1 MKRIVANKPENMS
14 IYADLEG
21 WKINGGTV
29 RADLVASGQVPEIVL
44 LDRKNKKI
52 VLLELTCPFD
62 SSAASFKAA
71 EDRKTD

>member
-29 RADLVASGQVPEIVL
+29 PVDLVASGQVPAIVL
-44 LDRKNKKI
+44 LDRKNKKM